1 MSFLSLGGH
10 FLREK
15 YRVQK
20 ELSDKAGHDL
30 ARSVA
35 NSHLK
40 MKEIEA
46 MYGVKFKCAKA
57 ASVPQKPITHA
68 PSLNPASG

>member
-1 MSFLSLGGH
+1 MLTNDL
-10 FLREK
+10 LREK

-30 ARSVA
+30 ARYVA
-35 NSHLK
+35 NSHLR

-46 MYGVKFKCAKA
+46 VYGVKFKCAKPA
-57 ASVPQKPITHA
+57 LTAQKPTDHA
-68 PSLNPASG
+68 LSLNPASE

>member
-1 MSFLSLGGH
+1 MITNSL
-10 FLREK
+10 LREK

-30 ARSVA
+30 ARYVS

-46 MYGVKFKCAKA
+46 MYGVKFKCAKPA
-57 ASVPQKPITHA
+57 LAPQKPADHA
-68 PSLNPASG
+68 PSLNSASG